1 MRGMLYRAFMAA
13 RFDRATFRD
22 VRANQEAILN
32 ALGIVILT
40 GMAMSIGM
48 SSALVGSSEDGIDT
62 SMVVNRLYNVW
73 FAVVT
78 FMLGWLIW
86 AGMAYVVGR
95 VFQRDQATFREI
107 LRVLGVCFGPGLLL
121 VFMAVTP
128 SSGVVFNAV
137 SVWMLVAGIVALQ
150 EIRQSDW
157 IGAIVDGS
165 LGWVVGIQLL
175 PGIVFIVFA
184 GVPSGGGGG

>member
-22 VRANQEAILN
+22 VRADQEAILN
-32 ALGIVILT
+32 ALGIVILA
-40 GMAMSIGM
+40 GMAMAIGT
-48 SSALVGSSEDGIDT
+48 SSPLGSTIPSSVDPT
-62 SMVVNRLYNVW
+62 VVVARLYGIW

-95 VFQRDQATFREI
+95 VFQRDRATFREI

-121 VFMAVTP
+121 AFMSLTP

-137 SVWMLVAGIVALQ
+137 TVWMLVAGVVALK

-175 PGIVFIVFA
+175 PGIVFA
-184 GVPSGGGGG
+184 GLPGGGGGG

>member
-13 RFDRATFRD
+13 RFDRSTFRD

-32 ALGIVILT
+32 AMGIVILA

-48 SSALVGSSEDGIDT
+48 SSAFGASVEEGIDT

-86 AGMAYVVGR
+86 AGIAYVVGR
-95 VFQRDQATFREI
+95 VFQRDQVTFREI

-128 SSGVVFNAV
+128 SSGIVFNTV

-175 PGIVFIVFA
+175 PGFAFA
-184 GVPSGGGGG
+184 GVPGGGGGG

>member
-22 VRANQEAILN
+22 VRADQEAILN
-32 ALGIVILT
+32 ALGIVILA
-40 GMAMSIGM
+40 GMAMAIGTSSPLGSTIPSSI
-48 SSALVGSSEDGIDT
+48 DPT
-62 SMVVNRLYNVW
+62 MVVGRLYGIW

-95 VFQRDQATFREI
+95 VFQRARATFREI

-121 VFMAVTP
+121 AFMSLTP
-128 SSGVVFNAV
+128 ISGVVFNAV
-137 SVWMLVAGIVALQ
+137 TVWMLVAGIVALK

-175 PGIVFIVFA
+175 PGIVFA
-184 GVPSGGGGG
+184 GLPGGGGVG

>member
-22 VRANQEAILN
+22 VRGDQEAILN
-32 ALGIVILT
+32 ALGIVILA
-40 GMAMSIGM
+40 GMAMAIGT
-48 SSALVGSSEDGIDT
+48 SSPLGSSIPSSIDPI
-62 SMVVNRLYNVW
+62 MVVGRLYGIW

-95 VFQRDQATFREI
+95 VFQRDRATFREI

-121 VFMAVTP
+121 AFMSLTP
-128 SSGVVFNAV
+128 ISGVVFNAV
-137 SVWMLVAGIVALQ
+137 TVWMLVAGVVALK

-175 PGIVFIVFA
+175 PGIVFA
-184 GVPSGGGGG
+184 GLLGGGGGG

>member
-13 RFDRATFRD
+13 RFDRATFRE
-22 VRANQEAILN
+22 VRGDQEAILN
-32 ALGIVILT
+32 ALGIVILA
-40 GMAMSIGM
+40 GMAMAIGT
-48 SSALVGSSEDGIDT
+48 SSPLGSSIEQGISAD
-62 SMVVNRLYNVW
+62 MVRNRLLDVW
-73 FAVVT
+73 LAAVT

-128 SSGVVFNAV
+128 GSGVVFNAV
-137 SVWMLVAGIVALQ
+137 SVWMLVAGFVALK

-175 PGIVFIVFA
+175 PGIVLA
-184 GVPSGGGGG
+184 DVPGGGGGG